1 MNSEKIRKFW
11 QEACA
16 ANTEINKNE
25 PYEVWCFHHNQ
36 PSSKKLAELVL
47 AGKKRATASLM
58 EHPADAGDG
67 GTVGRCSVVT
77 DFDDEPQCVIQTS
90 EVRFLPFEE
99 VDAQFA
105 FDEGEGDRSLE
116 YWQRAHRK
124 FFTECCFDLD
134 IEFSE
139 SMMVSC
145 KRFKILFPEL

>member
-1 MNSEKIRKFW
+1 MNNEKAEKFW
-11 QEACA
+11 QKFCA
-16 ANTEINKNE
+16 ANPEINKNS

-47 AGKKRATASLM
+47 AGIKTATASLM
-58 EHPADAGDG
+58 EHENDSGDG

-77 DFDDEPQCVIQTS
+77 DFEGEPQCVVQTT
-90 EVRFLPFEE
+90 EVRYLPFIE

-116 YWQRAHRK
+116 YWRGAHRK
-124 FFTECCFDLD
+124 FFTECCRDLR

-139 SMMVSC
+139 TLMVSC
-145 KRFKILFPEL
+145 KRFKVLFPEL